1 MKSTGNC
8 VKRFTI
14 GLICLSTVCLAV
26 TTAAEEEQSPIC
38 DSCKLE
44 LFAECGEGKFL
55 EGPNFDKNGTL
66 WLVGLRSGE
75 ILKAGSGAC
84 EVAGRSG
91 GFPGGARISK
101 DGALIVTDRIG
112 LLSYNM
118 NTGAVEELASRY
130 GNENMK
136 GLNDLAIDSSG
147 GIYFTEPYGSN
158 ATKTDGRVFYYS
170 PETKAVTLI
179 GDTFA
184 FPNGVMLSPDEKTL
198 YIGDYALN
206 RIVGVPLS
214 GSGEAKTD
222 GVPYVFAYMQG
233 GVGPD
238 GMVTDED
245 GNLYVAHYKAGEV
258 LVYDRNGF
266 VIETF
271 KMPEDAG
278 MGTTNVA
285 LHDGYLYITEAEK
298 NEIWRVAVKTKAHD
312 FMK

>member
-1 MKSTGNC
+1 MKTNQSFM
-8 VKRFTI
+8 KRFRI
-14 GLICLSTVCLAV
+14 GLVSLSAVCLAAG
-26 TTAAEEEQSPIC
+26 AAAQEASSPIC
-38 DSCKLE
+38 DDCKLE
-44 LFAECGEGKFL
+44 LFATCGEGKFL
-55 EGPNFDKNGTL
+55 EGPNFDANGTL

-75 ILKAGSGAC
+75 ILKAGPGTC

-91 GFPGGARISK
+91 GFPGGARLSK
-101 DGALIVTDRIG
+101 DGALLVTDRIG
-112 LLSYNM
+112 LLSYDLG
-118 NTGAVEELASRY
+118 TGAVEELAARY

-136 GLNDLAIDSSG
+136 GLNDLVIDSSG

-198 YIGDYALN
+198 YVGDYALN
-206 RIVGVPLS
+206 RIIGLPLS
-214 GSGEAKTD
+214 GSGAVNTA

-238 GMVTDED
+238 GMVVDED
-245 GNLYVAHYKAGEV
+245 GNLYVAHYRAGEV
-258 LVYDRNGF
+258 VIYDRDGF
-266 VIETF
+266 VIETL
-271 KMPEDAG
+271 KMPEGAG

-285 LHDGYLYITEAEK
+285 LHDGYLYITEALK

-312 FMK
+312 FVK